1 LSGFSDIKTAL
12 DEREQLGLYRRR
24 RTVASAQGRELV
36 VNGKQLLNFCSNDYL
51 GLANDERVR
60 AAFKQGIDDW
70 GAGSGAAHLV
80 SGHTSAHHELETALA
95 EFTGRPRALLFA
107 SGYAANL
114 GTINA
119 LVGNGDHVLEDR
131 LNHASLLDGGLI
143 SGARFQRYQ
152 HRNTEDLAGK
162 LEQLDPADKRVLVV
176 SDGTFSMDGTTC
188 DIATTA
194 GICGRNGAW
203 FMVDEAHSLGVTGD
217 RGQGLVDPQ
226 QHGTE
231 SVQILIGTLGKAF
244 GTQGGFAAGSE
255 ELIETLIQ
263 QARTYIYSTALPAAV
278 AVATLAS
285 LEIVAEESWRRQR
298 LAELSG
304 RFREGARELGLE
316 LSDSPTP
323 IQPVILGDERSA
335 LQMSALLEEQGLM
348 VTPIRPP
355 TVPAGT
361 SRLRITFM
369 ATHTDDDLDKLLTA
383 LATVSDT

>member
-12 DEREQLGLYRRR
+12 DEREQRGLYRRR

-80 SGHTSAHHELETALA
+80 SGHTSAHHELEAALA
-95 EFTGRPRALLFA
+95 DFTGRPCALLFT

-114 GTINA
+114 GTIDA

-143 SGARFQRYQ
+143 SGARFQRYR
-152 HRNTEDLAGK
+152 HRDTEDLAGK
-162 LEQLDPADKRVLVV
+162 LEQLKPADKRVLVV

-188 DIATTA
+188 DITATAEVT
-194 GICGRNGAW
+194 RKHGAW

-217 RGQGLVDPQ
+217 RGRGLVDPQ
-226 QHGTE
+226 QHGTD

-285 LEIVAEESWRRQR
+285 LKIVAEEGWRRER
-298 LAELSG
+298 LAELTG
-304 RFREGARELGLE
+304 RFRKGARELGLE
-316 LSDSPTP
+316 LPDSSTP
-323 IQPVILGDERSA
+323 IQPVILGDERHA
-335 LQMSALLEEQGLM
+335 LQMSAALEELGLM
-348 VTPIRPP
+348 ITPIRPP

-361 SRLRITFM
+361 SRLRITFT
-369 ATHTDDDLDKLLTA
+369 AAHTDDDLQKLLIG
-383 LATVSDT
+383 LATVSGI